1 LRLLDAVPLFVS
13 LTEDEKEALAATM
26 TRRTYRKGDVVV
38 EQGAKL
44 NSLNVIRNGVLVVSR
59 HEHDRDVELN
69 RLAPGDYFGED
80 GLFTGSGE
88 EGTIRAL
95 TAVIV
100 YEVGQAALAKLMHDR
115 PSIADEVSITLS
127 RRSKQGQ
134 AAIGE
139 EGRTAGM
146 RSVPG
151 LVARIRHLFDVPH
164 S

>member
-1 LRLLDAVPLFVS
+1 
-13 LTEDEKEALAATM
+13 M
-26 TRRTYRKGDVVV
+26 TQRTYRKGETVV

-44 NSLNVIRNGVLVVSR
+44 NSLDIIRNGVLVVSR
-59 HEHDRDVELN
+59 HGHDGTEVELG

-95 TAVIV
+95 TAVVI

-127 RRSKQGQ
+127 RRTKQGQ
-134 AAIGE
+134 AAHGD
-139 EGRTAGM
+139 EGRSADM
-146 RSVPG
+146 RSVPR
-151 LVARIRHLFDVPH
+151 LVARIRHLFGVPQ

>member
-1 LRLLDAVPLFVS
+1 
-13 LTEDEKEALAATM
+13 LTDDEKEALAATM
-26 TRRTYRKGDVVV
+26 TRRTYRKGEIVV

-59 HEHDRDVELN
+59 HEHDRDVELS

-95 TAVIV
+95 TAVV
-100 YEVGQAALAKLMHDR
+100 SYEVGQAALAKLMHDR

-127 RRSKQGQ
+127 RRAKRGQ
-134 AAIGE
+134 AAIGD
-139 EGRTAGM
+139 EGRAAGM